1 MYICIHRGP
10 QVQKGGDKRR
20 PSHLKYIV
28 VWMDDKEG
36 IVLFVL
42 ALRALQSSEEKK
54 LLKKW
59 KSANWPSGSQTTL
72 RKEVE
77 LLNKFLKY
85 MVSNCK
91 HKPVFKCDD
100 D

>member
-42 ALRALQSSEEKK
+42 ALRALQSPEEKQMIEK
-54 LLKKW
+54 MEERQLAIRLPNYLTKRGRIIKQI
-59 KSANWPSGSQTTL
+59 P
-72 RKEVE
+72 
-77 LLNKFLKY
+77 
-85 MVSNCK
+85 
-91 HKPVFKCDD
+91 
-100 D
+100 